1 MSKKKKDKPDM
12 VVDKPHAME
21 YPTNLGAPS
30 FAPEKMDLYLA
41 NVSNELS
48 DIFKQE
54 FNELK
59 SRYIDLMD
67 EVKWNNMVY
76 SAEMKFKPVIGKIYY
91 LYSREK
97 EYFLSMLSPEE
108 WGRKYNFE
116 LVGKFKLM
124 SNHKWQKL

>member
-1 MSKKKKDKPDM
+1 
-12 VVDKPHAME
+12 
-21 YPTNLGAPS
+21 
-30 FAPEKMDLYLA
+30 MDLYLA

-54 FNELK
+54 FDELK

-91 LYSREK
+91 LYSREE

-108 WGRKYNFE
+108 WGRKYNFD